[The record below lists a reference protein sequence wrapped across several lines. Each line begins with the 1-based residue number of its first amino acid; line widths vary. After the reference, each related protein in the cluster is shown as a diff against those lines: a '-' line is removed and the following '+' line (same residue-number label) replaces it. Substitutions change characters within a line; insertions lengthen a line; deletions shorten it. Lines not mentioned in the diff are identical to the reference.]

1 MPGTSGHL
9 LGRKGSLM
17 RTVTEAAQLVGVSA
31 GTVRLWERQGLV
43 APARDAA
50 GRRTYDQEAVERLRK
65 IAWWRRVRGL
75 NAAAIRRILDE
86 EDYAGLG
93 RAQAPDSA
101 AGPVGPVGPVGTD
114 AALPLRSRRH
124 SAGLTLR
131 ELSRRSGL
139 SVSFLSAVERGLNN
153 PSPTAAARIT
163 AALQDAGAV
172 DLQAEP
178 RLHRLGSGK
187 RVDVAPGITYE
198 WLSAFSGLM
207 EPQLVTVRSG
217 AWSEGTYSHTGEEFL
232 VVLAGR
238 LDITLNGVA
247 ETLTVRDSLQFDSHV
262 PHSWG
267 NPGDTE
273 TEVLWVTTERGV
285 WSGGTARHDGTR
297 APRRDDRKEP

>member
-1 MPGTSGHL
+1 
-9 LGRKGSLM
+9 M

-43 APARDAA
+43 SPGRDAA
-50 GRRTYDQEAVERLRK
+50 GRRTYDQEAIERLRK

-93 RAQAPDSA
+93 RAVVPTGADGPDD
-101 AGPVGPVGPVGTD
+101 TR
-114 AALPLRSRRH
+114 PLRPRRQL
-124 SAGLTLR
+124 AGLTLR

-163 AALQDAGAV
+163 AALQDTGAV
-172 DLQAEP
+172 DLQTEP
-178 RLHRLGSGK
+178 RLHRLGTGK

-217 AWSEGTYSHTGEEFL
+217 AWSEGTYAHSGEEFL

-238 LDITLNGVA
+238 LDMTLNGVT
-247 ETLTVRDSLQFDSHV
+247 ETLTTRDSLQFDSHV

-267 NPGDTE
+267 NPGDVE

-285 WSGGTARHDGTR
+285 WSGGSARHDGKQ
-297 APRRDDRKEP
+297 APGRDDGKEPDEGP

>member
-1 MPGTSGHL
+1 
-9 LGRKGSLM
+9 M

-43 APARDAA
+43 SPDRDAA
-50 GRRTYDQEAVERLRK
+50 GRRTYDQAAVERLRK

-86 EDYAGLG
+86 EDYAGL
-93 RAQAPDSA
+93 AKAVVPANPD
-101 AGPVGPVGPVGTD
+101 D
-114 AALPLRSRRH
+114 ALPLRSRRQ

-139 SVSFLSAVERGLNN
+139 SVSFLSAVERGLSTA
-153 PSPTAAARIT
+153 SPTAAARIT

-172 DLQAEP
+172 DIQTES

-207 EPQLVTVRSG
+207 EPQLVTIRPG
-217 AWSEGTYSHTGEEFL
+217 AWSEGTYAHTGEEFL
-232 VVLAGR
+232 LVLTGR
-238 LDITLNGVA
+238 LDMTLNGA
-247 ETLTVRDSLQFDSHV
+247 TEALTTRDSLQFDSHV

-267 NPGDTE
+267 NPGEVE
-273 TEVLWVTTERGV
+273 TEVLWVTTERGI
-285 WSGGTARHDGTR
+285 WSAGTARHDGGR
-297 APRRDDRKEP
+297 AGRETPGRDERKEPDEGP